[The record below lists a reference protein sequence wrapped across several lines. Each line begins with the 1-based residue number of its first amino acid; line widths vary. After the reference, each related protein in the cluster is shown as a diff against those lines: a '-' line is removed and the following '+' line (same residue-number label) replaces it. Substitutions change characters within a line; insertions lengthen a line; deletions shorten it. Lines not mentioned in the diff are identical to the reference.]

1 MIYAYIYHD
10 MHTYIDNPRKDAIR
24 SKTLCVSDR
33 LGWRALRCATGV
45 TEQFYFSPLSLEPLG
60 GEWAI
65 EYEEVCVF
73 HTTFLA
79 AFLVPSRVLIRSVM
93 QGVHQRL
100 WAAVMGCSIDIRPQ
114 LLKNVLLAGG
124 NTLFDG
130 LPEMLFKKLKAL
142 STG

>member
-1 MIYAYIYHD
+1 MQVKPE
-10 MHTYIDNPRKDAIR
+10 IDYNIR
-24 SKTLCVSDR
+24 S
-33 LGWRALRCATGV
+33 
-45 TEQFYFSPLSLEPLG
+45 
-60 GEWAI
+60 EWAI

-142 STG
+142 STGRHQPGYNRRAQLSDLDCPGRFRDLSG